1 MMSARDLMV
10 ALIFYVMLAATVVA
24 VVMSIIYWIQERKNR
39 F

>member
-1 MMSARDLMV
+1 MV